1 MIQPNP
7 TGFRETE
14 SHRIPSDKDA
24 KLTKSYKSDAKSF
37 KLFYRYPF

>member
-1 MIQPNP
+1 MIRPNP

-24 KLTKSYKSDAKSF
+24 KLMKSY
-37 KLFYRYPF
+37 